1 LESGTFRGNQHSSN
15 EASMNVSLDPELQ
28 KFVDEKVSAGEYP
41 SADEVVRAGLK
52 RLMHEDDFAPGELNA
67 LIAVGEAELQRGETV
82 DGEEVFRE
90 LRELRNQRGGNAK

>member
-1 LESGTFRGNQHSSN
+1 
-15 EASMNVSLDPELQ
+15 MNISLDAELQ
-28 KFVDEKVSAGEYP
+28 KFVNEKVKAGEYR

-82 DGEEVFRE
+82 DGEEVFKEMRE
-90 LRELRNQRGGNAK
+90 LHNRRRTKPK